1 MARNRLRAGRLFY
14 AAALLPAACEFLI
27 SRKQPQDWSAWACA
41 VFLSAVILFLVRQI
55 RTARLVAERVDGLR
69 RTMNEAVVHD
79 LKNPMTSIMGCVSC
93 ALDDDMTAE
102 RRAKL
107 LRLALHGC
115 RAQMSLLETLID
127 TNKLEQEELQ
137 VRREPLE
144 SKALFDECLN
154 GVRGTAANLGVA
166 LEEDLSPRF
175 PGILRADPDLLP
187 RVIVNLLHNALK
199 YTPSGGTV
207 SLKASVEDG
216 RPEFEVSDTGIG
228 IAPQHI
234 QRLFEKYY
242 RVEGADQMSRR
253 GSGFGLYFCRLV
265 VEAHGGA
272 IQVSSGVGRGTSIR
286 FSLPPPEES

>member
-1 MARNRLRAGRLFY
+1 VPERAWAGRLWY
-14 AAALLPAACEFLI
+14 LLALLPAARAGLPRRGP
-27 SRKQPQDWSAWACA
+27 SGLAADA
-41 VFLSAVILFLVRQI
+41 VLAAVILGVVWQMR
-55 RTARLVAERVDGLR
+55 RARRLTERVDSLR

-93 ALDDDMTAE
+93 ALDDDMPVE

-115 RAQMSLLETLID
+115 KTQMALLETLID
-127 TNKLEQEELQ
+127 TNRLEHQELRA
-137 VRREPLE
+137 RRETLGV
-144 SKALFDECLN
+144 KALLAECLD
-154 GVRGTAANLGVA
+154 GVRGTATSLGVA
-166 LEEDLSPRF
+166 LQEEISPRF
-175 PGILRADPDLLP
+175 PGVLRADPDLLP

-199 YTPSGGTV
+199 YTPPGGTV
-207 SLKASVEDG
+207 LLRASVEDSG
-216 RPEFEVSDTGIG
+216 PEVEIRDTGIG

-242 RVEGADQMSRR
+242 RVEGGDQMSRR

-265 VEAHGGA
+265 IEAHGGA

-286 FSLPPPEES
+286 FTLPPPEEP